1 MQSCC
6 YFPLIVLYV
15 LWEEVMVP
23 SGFKSCSEPCAVMFL
38 SLFLSLSFSHISN
51 GRRHAGSQHG
61 GEWWHRRG
69 RGCVSHLI
77 SVPMETDG
85 WRIPL
90 PLTCNLW
97 RLGQRLVALPT
108 YCTCHAQR
116 FSPLLSTETATPASL
131 LLLPL
136 LSAVLTLLE
145 QSCQKKSPLR
155 VILCLLLRLLVV
167 TWPQPV
173 VTL

>member
-1 MQSCC
+1 MQCCC
-6 YFPLIVLYV
+6 YFPLIVLCM
-15 LWEEVMVP
+15 LWEEAMVP
-23 SGFKSCSEPCAVMFL
+23 SGIKSCSEPCAVTFP

-61 GEWWHRRG
+61 GSDDTGEG
-69 RGCVSHLI
+69 GGCVSHLI

-97 RLGQRLVALPT
+97 RLGQRLVAVPT

-116 FSPLLSTETATPASL
+116 FSPLLLTETAAPASL
-131 LLLPL
+131 LLLP
-136 LSAVLTLLE
+136 SVNLTLLE
-145 QSCQKKSPLR
+145 ESCKKKISPWSYFMFASLTAH
-155 VILCLLLRLLVV
+155 VL
-167 TWPQPV
+167 
-173 VTL
+173 